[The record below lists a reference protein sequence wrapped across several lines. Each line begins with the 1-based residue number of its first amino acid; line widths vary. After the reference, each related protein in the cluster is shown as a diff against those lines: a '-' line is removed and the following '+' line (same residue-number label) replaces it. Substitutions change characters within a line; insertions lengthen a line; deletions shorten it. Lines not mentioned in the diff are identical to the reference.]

1 MTKPVIVSRVTKG
14 SALTYAEHDA
24 NFTNLRDSTISVSGD
39 TGTVI
44 NELNGAMTIAGG
56 TALTSAVSGS
66 TLTINLD
73 NTAVTAGSYTTA
85 NITVDAQGRITSASN
100 GSGGAFAFS
109 TISVSGQS
117 DVVAD
122 QLSDTL
128 TLVAGTNISITTN
141 ATTDAITITGTK
153 NGTVTSIIAGTGLSG
168 GTITASGTIALA
180 NTAVTAGSYTFASIT
195 VDAQG
200 RITAASSN
208 AVNLSN
214 YVTLDGAQTITGA
227 KSLTGLTT
235 LKQYSETVY
244 AGGTVTTTYTPTLS
258 NGAVQTITA
267 GGNFTLA
274 AASGMTNGTSICVII
289 RQDATGGRI
298 MTADASY
305 KFASGLKVLSTA
317 ANAIDLLTIF
327 YDGTSYLCSLNKGY
341 L

>member
-1 MTKPVIVSRVTKG
+1 MTKPVIISRVTKG

-44 NELNGAMTIAGG
+44 NELNGVMTIAGG
-56 TALTSAVSGS
+56 TALTSSVSGS
-66 TLTINLD
+66 TLTVNLD

-100 GSGGAFAFS
+100 GAGAFAFS

-117 DVVAD
+117 SVVAD
-122 QLSDTL
+122 ATSDTL
-128 TLVAGTNISITTN
+128 TLVAGSNISITTN
-141 ATTDAITITGTK
+141 ATTDAITITGTN
-153 NGTVTSIIAGTGLSG
+153 NGTVTSIVAGTGLSG
-168 GTITASGTIALA
+168 GTITSSGTIALA

-208 AVNLSN
+208 SVDLSN

-244 AGGTVTTTYTPTLS
+244 AGGTVTTSYTPTLS

-274 AASGMTNGTSICVII
+274 AASGMTSGTSICLII
-289 RQDATGGRI
+289 TQDGTGGRV
-298 MTADASY
+298 MTADSSY
-305 KFASGLKVLSTA
+305 KFSAGLKTLSTA
-317 ANAIDLLTIF
+317 AGSVDLVTIF
-327 YDGTSYLCSLNKGY
+327 YDGSRYLCALNRGY
-341 L
+341 Q